1 MITQLGSKEWLKKF
15 SEASGKLKLIYLNNY
30 ILDSK
35 ENIKSQYSNQL
46 QIADTIKI

>member
-1 MITQLGSKEWLKKF
+1 MITQLGNKEWLKKF
-15 SEASGKLKLIYLNNY
+15 SEASGKQKLNYLNNSK
-30 ILDSK
+30 IDSK